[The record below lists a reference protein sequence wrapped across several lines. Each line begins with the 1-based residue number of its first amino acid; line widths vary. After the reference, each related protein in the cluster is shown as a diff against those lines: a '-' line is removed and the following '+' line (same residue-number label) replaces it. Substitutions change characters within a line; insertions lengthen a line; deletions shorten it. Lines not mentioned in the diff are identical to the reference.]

1 MMRFLGNNVAKVI
14 SKNIVFVLFVSKILS
29 PLLVIEIE
37 GTNLQIC
44 RLQNRNISS
53 ATVTATIDDAP
64 KYLCRAVVCNAQSF
78 FSFCFRKLELSSF
91 NMFFWSTNSGGWV
104 SAVQHPPQSFFRK
117 LKRRNSES
125 SDCWINT
132 KPDLRHP

>member
-53 ATVTATIDDAP
+53 ASKTGLSYICIAISLLRSNFVFVDISD
-64 KYLCRAVVCNAQSF
+64 
-78 FSFCFRKLELSSF
+78 SFCFNQIYSCDC
-91 NMFFWSTNSGGWV
+91 
-104 SAVQHPPQSFFRK
+104 HH
-117 LKRRNSES
+117 RR
-125 SDCWINT
+125 C
-132 KPDLRHP
+132 P